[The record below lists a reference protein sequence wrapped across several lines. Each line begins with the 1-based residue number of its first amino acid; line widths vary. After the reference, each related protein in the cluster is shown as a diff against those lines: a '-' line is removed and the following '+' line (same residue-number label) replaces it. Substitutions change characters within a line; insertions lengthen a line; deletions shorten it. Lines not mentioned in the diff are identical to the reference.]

1 MRAGLDQQR
10 TQAIGQRGHRF
21 RRRRERIP
29 AQPRVIAD
37 VEREPPRARLARAV
51 ELLAGGG
58 LRQPLELGERARV
71 ELERVGARF
80 VDRAQT
86 RPRGARQR
94 AHAPVAEHAHQLL
107 RGGRRPARRG
117 ERHEQVGHGPA
128 TSLYGFSP
136 LRLFAFSQSMNGFR
150 WRSSTSAWPAD
161 ISRET
166 V

>member
-1 MRAGLDQQR
+1 MNGSQRSRAS
-10 TQAIGQRGHRF
+10 
-21 RRRRERIP
+21 
-29 AQPRVIAD
+29 VAD
-37 VEREPPRARLARAV
+37 VEREPPGARLARPV
-51 ELLAGGG
+51 ELAPRGG
-58 LRQPLELGERARV
+58 LRQPLQLAERAGV
-71 ELERVGARF
+71 ELERVGARL

-94 AHAPVAEHAHQLL
+94 PHGPSRNTRTSSCEAGGAP
-107 RGGRRPARRG
+107 PAAANDASRL
-117 ERHEQVGHGPA
+117 GHGPA